1 VPNTCE
7 HCCTKIDN
15 LGVSF
20 GCFPVLQGVSL
31 HLNCHEILAVIGPN
45 GAGKTTLLRAIAGE
59 VAYSGR
65 IKFLIRS
72 DPSKKPRFG
81 YVPQKVLFDLDSPVS
96 VLDLVAT
103 TITDKPIWVGIGASV
118 RRQAQ
123 QVLEKVAADDLID
136 KKIGELSGGQLQRV
150 LLAMALTPVPDLLL
164 LDEPVSA
171 VDVKGAALF
180 YSVVDSL
187 KKGYDIS
194 IIMATHNLNDVAP
207 FADRMILLNH
217 TIISE
222 GTPHEVL
229 SDRKT
234 IEMFQKNL

>member
-1 VPNTCE
+1 MPNTCE

-15 LGVSF
+15 LGVVF
-20 GCFPVLQGVSL
+20 GNTTVLQGVNL

-59 VAYSGR
+59 VSYSGT
-65 IKFLIRS
+65 IKFLVRS
-72 DPSKKPRFG
+72 NPQKKPLIG
-81 YVPQKVLFDLDSPVS
+81 YVPQKVHFDLDSPIS

-103 TITDKPIWVGIGASV
+103 TVTDSPIWVGIHKNV
-118 RRQAQ
+118 RSKVKD
-123 QVLEKVAADDLID
+123 VLSKVAAEDLIK

-180 YSVVDSL
+180 YSVVENL
-187 KKGYDIS
+187 KKEFDIS
-194 IIMATHNLNDVAP
+194 IIMATHNLHDVVP
-207 FADRMILLNH
+207 FADRMILLNR
-217 TIISE
+217 TIVSE
-222 GTPHEVL
+222 GTPKDVL
-229 SDRKT
+229 SDMKT
-234 IEMFQKNL
+234 IEMFQKSL